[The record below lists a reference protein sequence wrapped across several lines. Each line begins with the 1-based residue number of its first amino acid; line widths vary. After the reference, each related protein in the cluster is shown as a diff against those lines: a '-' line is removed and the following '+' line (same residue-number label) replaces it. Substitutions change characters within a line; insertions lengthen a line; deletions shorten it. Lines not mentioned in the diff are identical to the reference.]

1 MAIPEHSDRGPSGDE
16 TLRFA
21 LLILVI
27 GIGLGIAYN
36 ALGLASR
43 PARGLPW
50 VGHAT
55 SVQSLESL
63 ESLPDAT
70 PAAASTRAPTTTPA
84 PSGTGAQAAKTPP
97 SHPDSTAR
105 AATPARGTRSP
116 SKTPAAPP
124 RHAAVTTPAP
134 ITAPPPA
141 ATPPAAMPPAAP
153 ATAPR
158 TADLPVIPDV
168 SGPLKLEIATLRRL
182 YDADAALIIDARDSE
197 DYKDGHIAGAI
208 GLSYNDALAEPDRVK
223 RLDSGGRPFVLY
235 CSGGDCELSMDLAKV
250 LVAAGKRKVLVY
262 EGGFPEWQAAGNPVA
277 KGPDPGA
284 RP

>member
-1 MAIPEHSDRGPSGDE
+1 MAIPEQPGRGPSGDE

-21 LLILVI
+21 FLILVT

-43 PARGLPW
+43 PAHGVPW
-50 VGHAT
+50 VGAPA

-63 ESLPDAT
+63 QA
-70 PAAASTRAPTTTPA
+70 APTSTPA
-84 PSGTGAQAAKTPP
+84 PSGAGAHAGETSPP
-97 SHPDSTAR
+97 HSDSIER
-105 AATPARGTRSP
+105 AAASAPGTRS
-116 SKTPAAPP
+116 SAAPP
-124 RHAAVTTPAP
+124 ATPPKQTAVATR
-134 ITAPPPA
+134 TAA
-141 ATPPAAMPPAAP
+141 ATPPAAPT
-153 ATAPR
+153 TAPR
-158 TADLPVIPDV
+158 TADVPVIPDV

-182 YDADAALIIDARDSE
+182 YDANAALIIDARDSE
-197 DYKDGHIAGAI
+197 DYNDGHIAGAM
-208 GLSYNDALAEPDRVK
+208 GLSYNDALADPDRVK

-277 KGPDPGA
+277 RGPEPGA
-284 RP
+284 HP